1 MINNL
6 KIEAC
11 PEDETR
17 LILLIAQLEAMM
29 DEVRLEQA
37 EIKAEQAEIKAEI
50 EEIRL
55 EQAEIKAE
63 QAEIKAE
70 QEEDLKFF
78 KELNARMDVALCT
91 KV

>member
-37 EIKAEQAEIKAEI
+37 EIKTEQAEIKTELEKI
-50 EEIRL
+50 RLEQDEIRL
-55 EQAEIKAE
+55 EQDEIRL
-63 QAEIKAE
+63 E
-70 QEEDLKFF
+70 QEQDLKFF

-91 KV
+91 SL

>member
-1 MINNL
+1 MIDNL

-37 EIKAEQAEIKAEI
+37 EIKAEQAEIKAEL

-55 EQAEIKAE
+55 E

-91 KV
+91 SL